1 MDEST
6 FLNPTKVLEAA
17 HLHEGMQVADF
28 GCGSG
33 IFALAAARAVGEQGR
48 VWAVDAHRDM
58 LPRVKNLAAG
68 EGLHNVEV
76 IYGDLERRSS
86 PDSSVGGSNLPAA
99 QFDFCIVAN
108 LLFAV
113 EDKKALVQEVSRVLK
128 VGGRALVVDW
138 SASFGG
144 LGPHP
149 SQVVGRL
156 AAQKL
161 FEDGGFTF
169 VDPPAGGVPAGEYH
183 WGFIVRKKTN

>member
-1 MDEST
+1 MNEST
-6 FLNPTKVLEAA
+6 FLNPTKVLKAA
-17 HLHEGMQVADF
+17 HLHEGMHVADF

-33 IFALAAARAVGEQGR
+33 FFTRAAARAVGERGV

-58 LPRVKNLAAG
+58 LPRVKNLALA

-76 IYGDLERRSS
+76 IYGDLESRSS
-86 PDSSVGGSNLPAA
+86 PDTSVGGSNLPAA

-113 EDKKALVQEVSRVLK
+113 EDKKVLVQEIHRILK

-138 SASFGG
+138 SASFDG

-149 SQVVGRL
+149 NQVVGQL
-156 AAQKL
+156 AAKTL
-161 FEDGGFTF
+161 FEVAGFIC
-169 VDPPAGGVPAGEYH
+169 VESLPAGEYH
-183 WGFIVRKKTN
+183 WGFVVRKKTK

>member
-17 HLHEGMQVADF
+17 HLHEGMHIADF

-33 IFALAAARAVGEQGR
+33 FFTRAAARLVGEQGQ

-58 LPRVKNLAAG
+58 LPRVKNLALA
-68 EGLHNVEV
+68 EGLRNVEV
-76 IYGDLERRSS
+76 IYGDLESRSS
-86 PDSSVGGSNLPAA
+86 PDASVGGSNLPAA

-113 EDKKALVQEVSRVLK
+113 EDKKALVQEVFRILK
-128 VGGRALVVDW
+128 NGGRALVVDW

-149 SQVVGRL
+149 SQVVGMQ
-156 AAQKL
+156 AAKAL
-161 FEDGGFTF
+161 FAEGGFAF
-169 VDPPAGGVPAGEYH
+169 VEQAPAGEYH
-183 WGFIVRKKTN
+183 WGFVVRKKTN